1 MFVGVCKLDLQIPGC
16 RSLKDKRRVL
26 RKIKDRTESRFKV
39 FVAEVEHQ
47 DLWQRA
53 GLGFAVVGNEHAV
66 VEGIVER
73 VINSIAD
80 MGDSLLID
88 RYTEMM
94 SV

>member
-1 MFVGVCKLDLQIPGC
+1 MLF
-16 RSLKDKRRVL
+16 RS
-26 RKIKDRTESRFKV
+26 
-39 FVAEVEHQ
+39 
-47 DLWQRA
+47 
-53 GLGFAVVGNEHAV
+53 FAVVGNEHAV